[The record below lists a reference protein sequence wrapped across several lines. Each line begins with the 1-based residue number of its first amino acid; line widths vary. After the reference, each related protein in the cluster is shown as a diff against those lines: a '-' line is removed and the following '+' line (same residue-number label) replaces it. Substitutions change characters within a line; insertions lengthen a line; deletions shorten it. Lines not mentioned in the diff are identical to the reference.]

1 MCGIAGVL
9 IGDSTDQA
17 IIERIKDLFTANLA
31 ANEERGKEAT
41 GASVL
46 HDDGSFFIEKAPIR
60 AAEFIKTR
68 PYLDFIEKKVCPGAR
83 IIIGHTRRPTKG
95 SPNNHANNH
104 PIRVGDI
111 VGVHNGTITN
121 DDQIFLDMDRRKDKN
136 RKRIGSVDS
145 EAIFALMDS
154 IDPHRTAF
162 FYNQAN
168 NYTDAIQDAAT
179 LLVGT
184 YTTLFFNCNFPH
196 KLFLLKYNNPI
207 SVHYA
212 PALNALFFSSR
223 YVFLR
228 KAFGKSVITSA
239 LPSETGYVYDS
250 RLLKYLRKKPLHHF
264 ALESKKQI
272 IPDKR
277 L

>member
-17 IIERIKDLFTANLA
+17 IIERIKELFTANLA

-46 HDDGSFFIEKAPIR
+46 HGDGSFFIEKAPIR

-68 PYLDFIEKKVCPGAR
+68 PYLDFIEKKVCPGANL
-83 IIIGHTRRPTKG
+83 IIGHTRRPTKG
-95 SPNNHANNH
+95 SPNNDANNH

-121 DDQIFLDMDRRKDKN
+121 DEQIFLGMDRRKDKN

-154 IDPHRTAF
+154 IEPHISF
-162 FYNQAN
+162 NK
-168 NYTDAIQDAAT
+168 YTDAIQNAAS

-184 YTTLFFNCNFPH
+184 YTTLFFNRNLPH

-212 PALNALFFSSR
+212 PELNALFFSSR

-228 KAFGKSVITSA
+228 KAFGKAVITSA
-239 LPSETGYVYDS
+239 LPSKTGYVYDS
-250 RLLKYLRKKPLHHF
+250 RLLYNLKKEPLHHF
-264 ALESKKQI
+264 ALQSKKES
-272 IPDKR
+272 IPDRR